1 MAEGEERM
9 SSHGGRELVHAGHV
23 GISSGTSRAS
33 VGLRWAPILGLLQ
46 AESVN
51 GLKTK
56 FAHLGLL
63 YNFY

>member
-1 MAEGEERM
+1 VERDKL
-9 SSHGGRELVHAGHV
+9 SKVGAG
-23 GISSGTSRAS
+23 
-33 VGLRWAPILGLLQ
+33 LGSIR